1 MTETKRSDALWSTI
15 KLILPMSFQYAI
27 NQLVMIIDNLMVG
40 SLGEASISAISIC
53 GTYFWLNITFTTA
66 LSSGATVIISKLWGA
81 NKKENI
87 KKIMSF
93 VFTVNL
99 AICLMF
105 FVLTSLFPSQIIRIY
120 SNVESV
126 VEPGVTYLNIIRF
139 ATLLNGITL
148 LLVGLLQ
155 SVHSVRVGMYASL
168 ASCAFNLFF
177 NYVLIFGRL
186 GFPAMGVKG
195 AAIAT
200 LITRMIEF
208 TVCIVYIFK
217 FDKNI
222 KFRLSDFDP
231 KIETST
237 IRELIEI
244 TMPIMMI
251 EVLSN
256 FASSAQTIITG
267 HISEYYISANSIVH
281 LSWMLTTF
289 FTYGLRNAASILIG
303 NAIGA
308 EDLEKAR
315 RLCRGFLLTSII
327 VGMVAAGV
335 VQLVM
340 PIIASFYNVSIET
353 LQLAKQ
359 MSYAASLNVMF
370 LVPAH
375 MALDGI
381 YKVVENSRTVLI
393 LNCIGVWL
401 IATPL
406 GYLCAFVLHTSAAV
420 IYFVLRSGNL
430 FNAIAGTIL
439 LRKKGWI

>member
-1 MTETKRSDALWSTI
+1 
-15 KLILPMSFQYAI
+15 MSFQYAI

-81 NKKENI
+81 NEKHNI

-93 VFTVNL
+93 VFVVNL
-99 AICLMF
+99 VISLLF
-105 FVLTSLFPSQIIRIY
+105 FGLTTFFPSQIIRIY
-120 SNVESV
+120 SDVESV
-126 VEPGVTYLNIIRF
+126 VAPGVAYLNIIRF
-139 ATLLNGITL
+139 ASLLNGITML
-148 LLVGLLQ
+148 IVGLLQ
-155 SVHSVRVGMYASL
+155 SVHSVNIGMYGSMI
-168 ASCAFNLFF
+168 SCVFNVFF
-177 NYVLIFGRL
+177 NYVLIFGKF
-186 GFPAMGVKG
+186 GFPAMGVEG

-200 LITRMIEF
+200 LITRVIEF
-208 TVCIVYIFK
+208 IVCTVYVFR
-217 FDKNI
+217 FEKNI
-222 KFRLSDFDP
+222 CFRLSDFDP
-231 KIETST
+231 KIEISE
-237 IRELIEI
+237 IKELVDI
-244 TMPIMMI
+244 TMPIMLI

-256 FASSAQTIITG
+256 FASSMQTIITG

-308 EDLEKAR
+308 KDLDRAR
-315 RLCRGFLLTSII
+315 RLCRGFLMTSIA
-327 VGMVAAGV
+327 VGACAAVV
-335 VQLVM
+335 VQFVV
-340 PIIASFYNVSIET
+340 PVISSFYNVSIET
-353 LQLAKQ
+353 LDLAKL
-359 MSYAASLNVMF
+359 MSYAASANVLF

-393 LNCIGVWL
+393 LNCIGNWL
-401 IATPL
+401 LALPL
-406 GYLCAFVLHTSAAV
+406 GYLCAFVLHTNAAV

-430 FNAIAGTIL
+430 FNAVSGTIL
-439 LRKKGWI
+439 LKKKGWI